1 MPLGM
6 APQVIQPP
14 AAVSP
19 GWAQHLDDAMAA
31 IWSYHPIQV
40 GLGMWLLAA
49 ARGDLS
55 RLAGLASFAWGLA
68 GPGPVSWLCD
78 LLA

>member
-1 MPLGM
+1 
-6 APQVIQPP
+6 
-14 AAVSP
+14 
-19 GWAQHLDDAMAA
+19 
-31 IWSYHPIQV
+31 
-40 GLGMWLLAA
+40 MWLLAA

>member
-31 IWSYHPIQV
+31 IWSYHPV
-40 GLGMWLLAA
+40 GAPAA
-49 ARGDLS
+49 AVQPVLS
-55 RLAGLASFAWGLA
+55 S
-68 GPGPVSWLCD
+68 P
-78 LLA
+78 